1 MMSQEVRKVRL
12 FAGARRNIRAV
23 ILHSTLA
30 TIFWALQFVY
40 QYYLL
45 IPGELGGSMLRS
57 FALTGATLIGFALA
71 IGPLR
76 TLHQKYNYV
85 RYRRTIGV
93 WGFTFIIL
101 HFVSVMVFLFELNPI
116 DLFWHYNPFANPII
130 FAVFAYP
137 IFVSMWI
144 TSTDWAVARLGF
156 RKWKSLHRLVFPAYI
171 VAILHFT
178 LINPELLLN
187 PTGYL
192 LIGTT
197 ILALILQVSAFLKT
211 IRGKGLGRSAA
222 IGFSLMIVG
231 ASLFTTAYGFRDVVA
246 GDVEPNP
253 NLPTSVAVTKMK
265 EFMKQK
271 GGNPEVAKAPIEADK
286 NFVAAMMKMGMF
298 ERLNYMTSGAAMLEN
313 KDGKHFVVFGDD
325 FTTPNGPDLVVYLTK
340 NTGPST
346 RQDVRDG
353 IQLAPLKSVMG
364 KQVYEIPEGVDVNQF
379 NSVTIH
385 CRAFNVP
392 WSYAPL
398 R

>member
-197 ILALILQVSAFLKT
+197 ILVLILQVSAFLKT

-286 NFVAAMMKMGMF
+286 NFVAAMMKMGIF

-313 KDGKHFVVFGDD
+313 KGGKHFVVFGDD

>member
-197 ILALILQVSAFLKT
+197 ILVLILQVSAFLKT

-298 ERLNYMTSGAAMLEN
+298 ERLNYMTSGAAMFEN

>member
-12 FAGARRNIRAV
+12 FAGARRNIKSV
-23 ILHSTLA
+23 ILHSTLT
-30 TIFWALQFVY
+30 TILWALQFVY
-40 QYYLL
+40 QYYAL

-187 PTGYL
+187 PAGYL

-197 ILALILQVSAFLKT
+197 ILVLILQVSAFLKT

-298 ERLNYMTSGAAMLEN
+298 ERLNYMTSGAAMFEN

>member
-12 FAGARRNIRAV
+12 FAGARRNITAV
-23 ILHSTLA
+23 ILHSTLT
-30 TIFWALQFVY
+30 TILWALQFVY
-40 QYYLL
+40 QYYAL

-197 ILALILQVSAFLKT
+197 ILVLILQVSAFLKT

-286 NFVAAMMKMGMF
+286 NFVAAMMKMGIF
-298 ERLNYMTSGAAMLEN
+298 ERLNYMTSGAAVLEN

>member
-40 QYYLL
+40 QYYAL

-286 NFVAAMMKMGMF
+286 NFVAAMMKMGIF

-313 KDGKHFVVFGDD
+313 KGGKHFVVFGDD

>member
-1 MMSQEVRKVRL
+1 MSQEVRKVRL
-12 FAGARRNIRAV
+12 FAGARRNITAV
-23 ILHSTLA
+23 ILHSTLT
-30 TIFWALQFVY
+30 TILWALQFVY
-40 QYYLL
+40 QYYAL

-286 NFVAAMMKMGMF
+286 NFVAAMMKMGIF

-313 KDGKHFVVFGDD
+313 KGGKHFVVFGDD

-398 R
+398 K

>member
-12 FAGARRNIRAV
+12 FAGARRNIKAV
-23 ILHSTLA
+23 ILHSTLT
-30 TIFWALQFVY
+30 TILWALQFVY
-40 QYYLL
+40 QYYAL

-197 ILALILQVSAFLKT
+197 ILVLILQVSAFLKT

-298 ERLNYMTSGAAMLEN
+298 ERLNYMTSGAAMFEN

-398 R
+398 K